1 MEKLP
6 ALLFALV
13 VVIVTL
19 ILGSIFSESIMSWLR
34 LRFNWS
40 RGGEDALLWGATHP
54 DGIFVRSVGDV
65 SAPQAV
71 SQF

>member
-19 ILGSIFSESIMSWLR
+19 ILGSIFSESITSWLR

-40 RGGEDALLWGATHP
+40 RGGEDALLWGLLILTAFSFGLLVMYLLLGP
-54 DGIFVRSVGDV
+54 
-65 SAPQAV
+65 
-71 SQF
+71 

>member
-13 VVIVTL
+13 VIIVTL
-19 ILGSIFSESIMSWLR
+19 ILGSIFSESITGWLR

-40 RGGEDALLWGATHP
+40 RGGEEALLWGLLILTAFSFGLLVMYLLLRP
-54 DGIFVRSVGDV
+54 
-65 SAPQAV
+65 
-71 SQF
+71 

>member
-13 VVIVTL
+13 VIIVTW
-19 ILGSIFSESIMSWLR
+19 IFGSIFSESIMEWLR

-40 RGGEDALLWGATHP
+40 RGGEDVLLWGLLILTAFSFGLLVMYLLLRP
-54 DGIFVRSVGDV
+54 
-65 SAPQAV
+65 
-71 SQF
+71 